1 MSNIYQKIVVP
12 DKPKVLEE
20 ERIYV
25 YMPTAGENKQGLA
38 SFEDR
43 DFNVVNGHVKLRWPM
58 QDLVENADPLT
69 KPSFVKLIADE
80 FVKTDRAVTANYT
93 DTEKYASNKI
103 ELKLKRTKRRAF
115 DRPDLVMLNRD
126 DFSESEDANGYVKY
140 NLKANNPL
148 NMASIVKLKNTD
160 FSYDDGERLVN
171 IKWPQAHTGSAGL
184 VDVDTANGYLKFD
197 SNKLQVDYGKIKTK
211 LDPYMNVAVKY
222 EGETD
227 YSLAE
232 RDTTG
237 HYSKIDIT
245 KKSLGLSKVA
255 NKSWEEYVDEME
267 RRDNIITEK
276 LEGGYVS
283 QATWN
288 DTWVRRMG
296 DFTGSDNA
304 DTVQKWFKKLES
316 KDASLG
322 DSIRTLKISFGVA
335 ENETVLNGKYPPNAK
350 DAGTTIFVL
359 STASYWVIRPVS
371 DKVDKYIKY
380 FRESVSTLLNTI
392 VEARNDGITFEL
404 GDVIVEL
411 NEGIEYEYEKVGDK
425 FEWINK
431 GERPDNW
438 CWYNTAFTSEV
449 SDIYQFVEEDADNI
463 YPADRVASVSVGTS
477 GKWIQSDHIHP
488 SDPHKVEAEIVER
501 GKIHVKTLP
510 GSETL
515 YDFSADLATRKIYG
529 VNDELIEE
537 GIGAG
542 KIGVVENE
550 DDLTNFGMMLGAD
563 LTAGQLAI
571 TRNRLWVY
579 KYNDTDN
586 LTGWIRLGKEAG
598 KVTVTDIG
606 KIEQI
611 IEPIIDIRYIET
623 ATALHNWKGNENNFE
638 DVQNEYYWAGT
649 KEEYDAIKSNIRDN
663 SLIIV
668 EDEDI
673 LTASDIL
680 TKEHLR
686 QRGFDFSVIT
696 NKLVKTT
703 NTDRGLAYIDGNTI
717 DVVSLDNK
725 NSGKLVVDD
734 NGLGTKTFN
743 DCENKLLAV
752 DDKSNVILSELN
764 YKDVMRKGA
773 GGDSL
778 LLGNILTGEED
789 TDRTVS
795 KLEAPT
801 LDSLLVYQ
809 KKQGESTR
817 SIHWLKPDAA
827 DDNNKILVYDDGF
840 KFGMKMSDIPT
851 FTKTN
856 TNEGKL
862 VVYDDNSPGELKIS
876 STDFGSRLIIGD
888 GVGGIRPV
896 EDWAKLDRLI
906 VTAEN
911 GGLTEFD
918 ITEDDVGKY
927 LMANSNG
934 VSWESVTQASD
945 LPMSKQ
951 SETPT
956 EDNEHGLKAVF
967 LSAPLANSYDYKKGY
982 IYFVA

>member
-1 MSNIYQKIVVP
+1 MSNIYQRIVVP

-43 DFNVVNGHVKLRWPM
+43 DFNVINGHVKLRWPM
-58 QDLVENADPLT
+58 QDLVENADPLE
-69 KPSFVKLIADE
+69 KPSFVKLTTDE
-80 FVKTDRAVTANYT
+80 FVKTDREVTANYT

-103 ELKLKRTKRRAF
+103 ELKLKRTNRRAF
-115 DRPDLVMLNRD
+115 ERPDLVMLNRD
-126 DFSESEDANGYVKY
+126 DFSEEDVNGYVKY
-140 NLKANNPL
+140 SLKANNPL

-222 EGETD
+222 EGDTD

-232 RDTTG
+232 RDATG

-255 NKSWEEYVDEME
+255 NKSWEDYVNEMA
-267 RRDNIITEK
+267 RRDDIITEK

-283 QATWN
+283 QATWD

-296 DFTGSDNA
+296 DFRGSGDAN
-304 DTVQKWFKKLES
+304 TVQKWFKKLED

-380 FRESVSTLLNTI
+380 FRESVSTLINTI
-392 VEARNDGITFEL
+392 VEAANDGITFEP

-431 GERPDNW
+431 GERPYNW

-463 YPADRVASVSVGTS
+463 YPADRVASVSVGIS

-488 SDPHKVEAEIVER
+488 SDPHKVEAEIVEK
-501 GKIHVKTLP
+501 GKIRVKTLP
-510 GSETL
+510 DSD

-537 GIGAG
+537 GIGVG
-542 KIGVVENE
+542 KIKVVENE
-550 DDLTNFGMMLGAD
+550 NDLTNFGMTFGAD
-563 LTAGQLAI
+563 PTAGQLAI

-586 LTGWIRLGKEAG
+586 LTGWMRLGKEAG

-623 ATALHNWKGNENNFE
+623 ATALHNWKGNENNFINA
-638 DVQNEYYWAGT
+638 QNEYYWAGT
-649 KEEYDAIKSNIRDN
+649 KEEYDAIKSNIKDN

-717 DVVSLDNK
+717 DVVSLETKTN
-725 NSGKLVVDD
+725 GKLVVDD
-734 NGLGTKTFN
+734 DDGLGVKTFD

-752 DDKSNVILSELN
+752 DKKSNVILSELN
-764 YKDVMRKGA
+764 YKDVMYKGA

-778 LLGNILTGEED
+778 LLGNILTGED

-817 SIHWLKPDAA
+817 SIHWLKPDA
-827 DDNNKILVYDDGF
+827 DDDDDKILVYDDGF

-851 FTKTN
+851 FTETN
-856 TNEGKL
+856 TDEGKL
-862 VVYDDNSPGELKIS
+862 VVYDNTSPGELKIS
-876 STDFGSRLIIGD
+876 STDFGSGLVIGD
-888 GVGGIRPV
+888 GYGGIKPMNGWN
-896 EDWAKLDRLI
+896 ESNRLV

-911 GGLTEFD
+911 GGLTKFD
-918 ITEDDVGKY
+918 ITADDAGKY
-927 LMANSNG
+927 LRANVNG
-934 VSWESVTQASD
+934 SVGWESVTQASD
-945 LPMSKQ
+945 LPMSIQ
-951 SETPT
+951 SETPAG
-956 EDNEHGLKAVF
+956 DNNNGLKAVF
-967 LSAPLANSYDYKKGY
+967 LSAPLANAADYKEGY